1 MTKVFVDGVPVI
13 STPDNTIYDFAY
25 YYYIPVF
32 GAMLNSGG
40 GMAGY
45 IDEVRGIFDAA
56 PYPVQGFTPPTQPL
70 AVSLDYQ
77 AFSPVIDRDILNLEN
92 NYYTAYTIPNA
103 TFPYRRELL
112 STQTI
117 TNTATTLT
125 VNPSSTF
132 FIPNTGTILIG
143 QEYINY
149 TKIGTKSTGDQVI
162 KLVNRNIGGLTTT
175 PEHSIIQSNVASNN
189 RVLSFNNNCSPAL
202 SHWGTSVIMDGEFTE
217 DKSYLFTASMSAFIT
232 PSLSSYDYPLI
243 SIRLAPAADY
253 GVGSIV
259 GLRNLINRS
268 IITLNDIQ
276 IVTRQAANITVK
288 INGDS
293 PLWAQSSRWQPA
305 GNGSIAQYMDHS
317 TNIGNIS
324 GGVTVLGFLAGE
336 QDLGRN
342 KVTDQ
347 DINIIRNLGNSILGG
362 NKAFPDGPDI
372 LTVYAKPFISNPAN
386 KTLAK
391 ISWLEAQG

>member
-1 MTKVFVDGVPVI
+1 
-13 STPDNTIYDFAY
+13 
-25 YYYIPVF
+25 
-32 GAMLNSGG
+32 
-40 GMAGY
+40 
-45 IDEVRGIFDAA
+45 
-56 PYPVQGFTPPTQPL
+56 L
-70 AVSLDYQ
+70 AVSFDYQ

-149 TKIGTKSTGDQVI
+149 NKIGTKSTGDQVI
-162 KLVNRNIGGLTTT
+162 KLVNRNIGGLTTI

-288 INGDS
+288 INGES

-324 GGVTVLGFLAGE
+324 GGVTVLGFLVGE

-342 KVTDQ
+342 QVTDQ
-347 DINIIRNLGNSILGG
+347 DIGIIRNLGNSILGG

-372 LTVYAKPFISNPAN
+372 LTVYARPFVSSPAN
-386 KTLAK
+386 RTLAK